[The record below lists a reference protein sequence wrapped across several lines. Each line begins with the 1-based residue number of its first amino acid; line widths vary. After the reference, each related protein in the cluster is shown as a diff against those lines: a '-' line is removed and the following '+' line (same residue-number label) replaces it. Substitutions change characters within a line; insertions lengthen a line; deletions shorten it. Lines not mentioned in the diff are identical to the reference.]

1 MNNAKDCISPRRD
14 HRVRVSFEFFPP
26 KTEKMETALWGAI
39 ERLAPLLPDFVSVT
53 YGAGG
58 STRERTH
65 ATVER
70 IRRETKLE
78 PAAHLTCVGASR
90 AEVDAI
96 AARYWEAGVRHVVAL
111 RGDPPAGAA
120 RFAPHP
126 QGYACAAELVAGL
139 KRVADFEIS
148 VAAHPETHPD
158 AVSPEADL
166 DNLKA
171 KVDAGANRVMTQYF
185 FDPDIFLRF
194 RDRVRAAGIDA
205 PLVPGI
211 LPVTNFNQ
219 VVKFS
224 AACAATVP
232 KWLARLF
239 DGLDD
244 EPETRQL
251 VAASVAAE
259 QCRRL
264 QAEGVDEFHFYTLN
278 RAALTLA
285 ICRVLGLKPA
295 STPAPD
301 PAQIYNRPFDRLTT
315 V

>member
-1 MNNAKDCISPRRD
+1 AAK
-14 HRVRVSFEFFPP
+14 F
-26 KTEKMETALWGAI
+26 T
-39 ERLAPLLPDFVSVT
+39 
-53 YGAGG
+53 
-58 STRERTH
+58 
-65 ATVER
+65 
-70 IRRETKLE
+70 
-78 PAAHLTCVGASR
+78 
-90 AEVDAI
+90 
-96 AARYWEAGVRHVVAL
+96 
-111 RGDPPAGAA
+111 
-120 RFAPHP
+120 PHP
-126 QGYACAAELVAGL
+126 QGYARAAELVAGL

-158 AVSPEADL
+158 AASPEADL

-185 FDPDIFLRF
+185 FDPDVFLRF

-239 DGLDD
+239 DGLDE

-285 ICRVLGLKPA
+285 ICRVLGLKPK
-295 STPAPD
+295 PV
-301 PAQIYNRPFDRLTT
+301 PAQEPVQLYNRPFDRLTT
-315 V
+315 A